1 MAFGAAAC
9 AELASGTSRVT
20 GALPSLPK
28 EKPAVKA
35 SHAATLNTLSRVQR
49 FLDQNGPA
57 LGDINTSGYRK
68 ILDDVVDK
76 LSGHA
81 ANQTTT
87 KRVAAA
93 ESAKERVL
101 RNALKL
107 NHMRPIATVA
117 AAQLRQVPDFA
128 ALKMPPKNATSRTLI
143 SWAAAMKAAGGEYTD
158 AFVGAGLPAGFLDQ
172 LQNAA
177 DALSNSLISRTSNGA
192 AQRGA
197 TIGLDAEA
205 TRGRQAVKVLDS
217 LVEPLIQGNL
227 ALLAQWSAAKRF
239 GGKVSAPSS
248 TSIDAAARGP
258 ATSAANADTESSPQP
273 PAVAASPQ
281 PAPAVASPP
290 AVS

>member
-1 MAFGAAAC
+1 
-9 AELASGTSRVT
+9 
-20 GALPSLPK
+20 
-28 EKPAVKA
+28 VKA

-49 FLDQNGPA
+49 FLDQNGST

-87 KRVAAA
+87 KRAAAA

-101 RNALKL
+101 RNALKV
-107 NHMRPIATVA
+107 NHLRPIATVA

-128 ALKMPPKNATSRTLI
+128 ALELPPKNATSRALF
-143 SWAAAMKAAGGEYTD
+143 SWAAAMKTAASEYTD
-158 AFVGAGLPAGFLDQ
+158 AFVGAGLPADFLGQ
-172 LQNAA
+172 LQNAT
-177 DALSNSLISRTSNGA
+177 DALGNSLINRTSNGA

-239 GGKVSAPSS
+239 GGKVGAPSS

-258 ATSAANADTESSPQP
+258 ATSATNGDSESSPQP
-273 PAVAASPQ
+273 VVSASPQPVPAVAAQ
-281 PAPAVASPP
+281 PAIS
-290 AVS
+290 